1 MLKAAIKAFGI
12 PDLRKRILFT
22 FGVLVVFR
30 IIAHVPIAGISSS
43 VKTTLQSFLSGDPG
57 SAPAGS
63 TPGVGGVLGFLDIF
77 SGGSLSNFSIAATGV
92 YPYVTASIIMQL
104 LQPIIPSLQR
114 LSQEGQRGREVIN
127 RWTHIITVPIAAL
140 TAYGDIQLLKN
151 QNILTDTNATT
162 GATTYDASKFSLFGA
177 HADPLLTLA
186 AVLAMTAGT
195 ILLVWMGEL
204 ITEYGI
210 GSGVSVVIFG
220 GIVAGLPQRFAQ
232 AGKSGVGQ
240 NIISIIIVLIVLL
253 IAVVGIVLIQEGQR
267 KIPVNFP
274 QRMQGNKRYGG
285 QSTHIPLKVNSAGM
299 IPLIFASSIIIFPA
313 TVAGFFIRP
322 AGADGKVDAVSTVA
336 TWFVTNLGTGS
347 GLYQLLYFVMVLGF
361 TYFYTIVLFNQQ
373 NIAQSLRERGG
384 FIPGYRPG
392 NPTEQFLQKVLVRI
406 TLIGAIFLGVIAILP
421 FLLGLIIQTQVTT
434 FLNSTSLLI
443 VVGVAID
450 TMKQLE
456 AQLVMREYQG
466 ILS

>member
-1 MLKAAIKAFGI
+1 MLKAVIKAFGI

-22 FGVLVVFR
+22 FGVLVIFR
-30 IIAHVPIAGISSS
+30 IIAHVPIAGISQD
-43 VKTTLQSFLSGDPG
+43 VKNTLQKFISGDPG
-57 SAPAGS
+57 SAPVGS

-104 LQPIIPSLQR
+104 LQPIIPALSR
-114 LSQEGQRGREVIN
+114 LSQEGQRGREVVN

-140 TAYGDIQLLKN
+140 TAYGDLQLLKS
-151 QNILTDTNATT
+151 QQVLT
-162 GATTYDASKFSLFGA
+162 GADAQKFSLFGA
-177 HADPLLTLA
+177 GANPLLTLA
-186 AVLAMTAGT
+186 AVAAMTAGT
-195 ILLVWMGEL
+195 VLLVWLGEL

-210 GSGVSVVIFG
+210 GSGVSVIIFG

-240 NIISIIIVLIVLL
+240 NIISIIIILIVLL
-253 IAVVGIVLIQEGQR
+253 LAVVGIVLIQEGQR

-322 AGADGKVDAVSTVA
+322 TGADGKPDLVTSIA
-336 TWFVTNLGTGS
+336 TWVVTNLGTGS
-347 GLYQLLYFVMVLGF
+347 GLYQLLYFAMVLGF

-421 FLLGLIIQTQVTT
+421 FLLGLIVQTQVST

-443 VVGVAID
+443 VVGVAVD

-466 ILS
+466 ILR

>member
-1 MLKAAIKAFGI
+1 MLKSVVKAFGI

-22 FGVLVVFR
+22 LGMLV
-30 IIAHVPIAGISSS
+30 IARVISHIPISGISDG
-43 VKTTLQSFLSGDPG
+43 VRKTLQAFLSGDPG

-77 SGGSLSNFSIAATGV
+77 SGGSLSTMSIAATGV

-114 LSQEGQRGREVIN
+114 LQQEGQRGREVIN
-127 RWTHIITVPIAAL
+127 RYTHIITVPIAAL
-140 TAYGDIQLLKN
+140 TSYGQLQLLKS
-151 QNILTDTNATT
+151 QQVLTGTEA
-162 GATTYDASKFSLFGA
+162 AKFSLFGA
-177 HADPLLTLA
+177 GSNPPLTIA
-186 AVLAMTAGT
+186 AVVAMTTGT
-195 ILLVWMGEL
+195 ILLVWLGEL

-210 GSGVSVVIFG
+210 GSGVSVIIFG
-220 GIVAGLPQRFAQ
+220 GIVAGIPQRFAQ
-232 AGKSGVGQ
+232 AGKTGVGQ

-253 IAVVGIVLIQEGQR
+253 LAVIGIVLIQEGQR

-274 QRMQGNKRYGG
+274 QRMQGNRRYAG

-322 AGADGKVDAVSTVA
+322 AGADGKLDAVSTVA
-336 TWFVTNLGTGS
+336 TWVVTNLGTGS
-347 GLYQLLYFVMVLGF
+347 GLYQLLYFAMVLGF

-373 NIAQSLRERGG
+373 NIAGSLRERGG

-421 FLLGLIIQTQVTT
+421 FLMGLVVQTQVTT

-443 VVGVAID
+443 VVGVAVD

-466 ILS
+466 ILR